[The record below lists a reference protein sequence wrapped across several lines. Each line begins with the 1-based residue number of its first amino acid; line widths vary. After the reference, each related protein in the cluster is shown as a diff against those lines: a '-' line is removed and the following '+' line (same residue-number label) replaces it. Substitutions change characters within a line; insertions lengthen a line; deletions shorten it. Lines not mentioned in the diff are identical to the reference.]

1 MIAYRVRKT
10 WEKARDCS
18 KSQHRVVS
26 DYTCEKG
33 VNGTTIH
40 RNCRINS
47 FDIIPHSTSN
57 AVKSVRISSTSYKLR
72 RGSRGGEMGEFSPP
86 FFWAP
91 FFFSFFLPLNQ
102 ALALLHFYKNSP
114 PISKS
119 WIRAWSSLLK
129 YDGRPVDQARL
140 NALLF
145 CFWKNEEKESK
156 CVIEELNDLE
166 CIRFINWSKYW
177 TAHIRTTTC
186 SSIFRF
192 SFLCFVGCYL
202 FCTFLHHLLPCTCV
216 RIFLCVTKPEHEIRN
231 STWNRIQY
239 PRQPSSSTMDLFT
252 DVTLFRIFLFKQKI
266 R

>member
-1 MIAYRVRKT
+1 MLKAATVAYSYFTAGLSFPFLTVLRSLVIAYRVRKT

-33 VNGTTIH
+33 VNGTKIH

-47 FDIIPHSTSN
+47 FDIIPHSN
-57 AVKSVRISSTSYKLR
+57 AVKSVRISSSSYKL
-72 RGSRGGEMGEFSPP
+72 P
-86 FFWAP
+86 
-91 FFFSFFLPLNQ
+91 
-102 ALALLHFYKNSP
+102 
-114 PISKS
+114 
-119 WIRAWSSLLK
+119 K

-140 NALLF
+140 HTLLF
-145 CFWKNEEKESK
+145 CLWKNEERENK

-166 CIRFINWSKYW
+166 CIRFINWSRYW
-177 TAHIRTTTC
+177 TAHIRTTITTC
-186 SSIFRF
+186 SSIYRF